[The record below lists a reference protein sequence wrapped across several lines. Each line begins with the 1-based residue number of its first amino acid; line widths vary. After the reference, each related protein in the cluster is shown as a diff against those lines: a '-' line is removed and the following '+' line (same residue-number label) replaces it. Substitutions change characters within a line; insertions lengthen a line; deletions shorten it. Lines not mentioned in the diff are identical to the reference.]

1 MTRYLIT
8 GANRGLGLEFTR
20 QLLERGDSVIACCR
34 EPDSA
39 KALQELAGSAD
50 DRLTVRELDVTDA
63 DAIAELPRDL
73 PAIDVLINNAG
84 IAAAEEAFG
93 EFEAGTM
100 TRVLFVNSVAPM
112 LVTQALTPLL
122 EHEGKEPKVVCITS
136 GLGSISRADG
146 LTFGLSYGMSKAAL
160 NMGVKKLASELK
172 RRGVAIV
179 ALHPRGVETEMGGKG
194 APLQPPE
201 SIKGM
206 LRVID
211 ALTTADNGRYLTYAG
226 EELPW

>member
-20 QLLERGDSVIACCR
+20 QLLGRGDSVIACCR

-39 KALQELAGSAD
+39 KALQELVDPAG

-63 DAIAELPRDL
+63 DSIAELPHDL
-73 PAIDVLINNAG
+73 PGIDVLINNAG

-93 EFEAGTM
+93 EFDAGTM
-100 TRVLFVNSVAPM
+100 TRVLFVNSIAPM

-122 EHEGKEPKVVCITS
+122 AREGKQPKVVCITS
-136 GLGSISRADG
+136 GLGSISRAEG
-146 LTFGLSYGMSKAAL
+146 LVYGLSYGMSKAAL

-172 RRGVAIV
+172 RQGVAII
-179 ALHPRGVETEMGGKG
+179 ALHPGWVQTDMGGKG

-201 SIKGM
+201 SIRGM
-206 LRVID
+206 LGVID
-211 ALTTADNGRYLTYAG
+211 RLTTADNGRFLTYAG